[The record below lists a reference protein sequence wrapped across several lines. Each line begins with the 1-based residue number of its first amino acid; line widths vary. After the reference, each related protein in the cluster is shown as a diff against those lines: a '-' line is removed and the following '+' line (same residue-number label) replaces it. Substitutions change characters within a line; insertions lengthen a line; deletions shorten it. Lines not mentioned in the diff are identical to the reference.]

1 MSKLAATFVILF
13 VSFLPASKTT
23 GLARPRAESQLRL
36 SPAQQEVWNEEE
48 NAFRYMNGK
57 DPDRYVAL
65 WDEQFVGWPDY
76 EDLPVGKQVLARGVK
91 DEFARPSAPV
101 PLPTPLAVAVFGDVA
116 ITYYFWPDAEKT
128 SPRKSRVTHTWRRT
142 KTGWKIIGGLSGDPP
157 CHDKVAITR
166 ELE

>member
-1 MSKLAATFVILF
+1 MTKLAAAPLILC
-13 VSFLPASKTT
+13 VSFLPAAKTS
-23 GLARPRAESQLRL
+23 GPAHPRADSQLRL

-57 DPDRYVAL
+57 DPEKYVAL

-76 EDLPVGKQVLARGVK
+76 EERPVGKQVLARGVK

-116 ITYYFWPDAEKT
+116 ITYYFWPDADKT
-128 SPRKSRVTHTWRRT
+128 SSHKSRITHTWRRT
-142 KTGWKIIGGLSGDPP
+142 KNGWKIIGGLSGDPP
-157 CHDKVAITR
+157 CHDKVATSE
-166 ELE
+166 ELK